1 MNRKIGAHVISR
13 CWAHKLLNPYLFFS
27 SSLIL
32 ILKLSG
38 TKEVILD
45 MEPRLDRIGQPEFFF
60 FFFGALSFCIFYF
73 IVLYKLIMPK
83 IVNESHGPHIL

>member
-45 MEPRLDRIGQPEFFF
+45 LEPRLDRIG
-60 FFFGALSFCIFYF
+60 
-73 IVLYKLIMPK
+73 
-83 IVNESHGPHIL
+83 

>member
-38 TKEVILD
+38 TKEVILVL
-45 MEPRLDRIGQPEFFF
+45 EPRLDRIGQPEIFFF
-60 FFFGALSFCIFYF
+60 LGSFILHFLLYCF
-73 IVLYKLIMPK
+73 I
-83 IVNESHGPHIL
+83 

>member
-1 MNRKIGAHVISR
+1 MNRKIG
-13 CWAHKLLNPYLFFS
+13 PMLFPDTGPTN
-27 SSLIL
+27 SLIL

-45 MEPRLDRIGQPEFFF
+45 LEPRLGRIGQPEFFF
-60 FFFGALSFCIFYF
+60 FFLALSFCIFYF

-83 IVNESHGPHIL
+83 IVSESHDSHIL